1 MIMNDIFFFFWFDL
15 KKKKFSTILMEF
27 LLLANFFSV
36 SFGFFQQL
44 LMTSVYFRNLSSVT
58 AFSAK
63 QIVMALA
70 KVAITEV

>member
-1 MIMNDIFFFFWFDL
+1 MNDFFFRFDL
-15 KKKKFSTILMEF
+15 KKRVSTIF
-27 LLLANFFSV
+27 VDILLRANFFSV
-36 SFGFFQQL
+36 FFGFFQQL